1 LQIDSSYGQIS
12 EILIKMML
20 SIRAIECTL
29 IVLKDFKRWN
39 MKSAIVHDWLVSPV
53 GGGEKSLEAIHR
65 LFPSPI
71 YTLVKNEHN
80 LKGSYFQNLEITP
93 SFIQRFP
100 RAKTKY
106 RSFLLFFPLAI
117 EQFDLH
123 PYDLVISSSH
133 CVAKGVLTHSDQLH
147 ISYCYTPVR
156 YAWDLMH
163 EYLMES
169 GLDKGVKGAIARV
182 MLHYLRGW
190 DLHASKRVDHF
201 IAISNYVARR
211 IKKIYGR
218 ESTVIYPPVDISFY
232 EIERAKDN
240 YYVTASRFVPYK
252 KISLIVEAFSKMPDK
267 KLVVIGDGPD
277 WKKVKEKAGPNIELL
292 GYQSDEI
299 LKRHLQKGRA
309 FLFAALEDFGILPVE
324 AMACGT
330 PVIAFGKGGALET
343 VVENETGL
351 FFEEQTTSSII
362 NAVNDFEKR
371 DFDLQKCRNRAEL
384 FSVERFDREF
394 SSFVNQKYSEFRNAL

>member
-1 LQIDSSYGQIS
+1 
-12 EILIKMML
+12 
-20 SIRAIECTL
+20 
-29 IVLKDFKRWN
+29 
-39 MKSAIVHDWLVSPV
+39 
-53 GGGEKSLEAIHR
+53 
-65 LFPSPI
+65 
-71 YTLVKNEHN
+71 
-80 LKGSYFQNLEITP
+80 
-93 SFIQRFP
+93 
-100 RAKTKY
+100 
-106 RSFLLFFPLAI
+106 
-117 EQFDLH
+117 
-123 PYDLVISSSH
+123 
-133 CVAKGVLTHSDQLH
+133 
-147 ISYCYTPVR
+147 
-156 YAWDLMH
+156 
-163 EYLMES
+163 LMES

>member
-1 LQIDSSYGQIS
+1 
-12 EILIKMML
+12 ML